1 MDTEYFIIRPLYPT
15 PTVYQKQIKEEK
27 LNQYIFDDKL
37 YPGLVLERLNIRH
50 DGHYSQID
58 IDDFKRG
65 DFWFCTYDGS
75 MISQEKYEQL
85 KNTLPLDEWYN
96 YDAEYQRWRLHIKI
110 KYFFISLKHRL
121 TKK

>member
-1 MDTEYFIIRPLYPT
+1 M
-15 PTVYQKQIKEEK
+15 
-27 LNQYIFDDKL
+27 
-37 YPGLVLERLNIRH
+37 
-50 DGHYSQID
+50 D

-110 KYFFISLKHRL
+110 KYFLKSLMHRL
-121 TKK
+121 TSK